1 LEGRHLLLLW
11 VKHRA
16 AVGEASA
23 VNAEMQAW
31 SVYVTIAAHPPGHPP
46 TSVFNAGQ
54 AGDGAVAEVVLFLK
68 TEPRLEVN
76 PGERV
81 CVRQPWQAMD
91 VGGARVLLVKHACVV
106 DLDAYD

>member
-1 LEGRHLLLLW
+1 
-11 VKHRA
+11 
-16 AVGEASA
+16 
-23 VNAEMQAW
+23 M
-31 SVYVTIAAHPPGHPP
+31 
-46 TSVFNAGQ
+46 
-54 AGDGAVAEVVLFLK
+54 AEVVLFLK